1 MLKAIQAELY
11 KLFKNRTF
19 KVLICVAVLLSTLTV
34 VMCSS
39 VFEKILNDSLG
50 NMPQDQKEVLM
61 EQLTSMSESEAIV
74 TPGQLGIQL
83 QAKDMMNPTSIE
95 VYHASFGSGVI
106 EIIIGILVG
115 ALIAKEYSQ
124 GTIKNFLAY
133 GKRREEFYLAKFV
146 SMVIAVTIILA
157 VMTILPTIVV
167 TLMNGWGKAF
177 EISQLLGMIKTF
189 VASVIAGSAVA
200 ALAMIIAT
208 LVKSNGA
215 TIGITVAIFIGIP
228 TLAGFLYG
236 IYPWFDRVYEV
247 LPFYN
252 SALATSIKAGNGDLL
267 RSVIISLVTIAI
279 SLFVGIKIFKLEKN
293 IKLGFGIVIFILGII
308 SFIIL
313 PNKVGMQISVSG
325 KLQNYMP
332 KIIAVIIPIGL
343 YGLGFLPNGNG
354 KSAEIKRNIILSL
367 LAIVIQIFTL
377 VSNL

>member
-228 TLAGFLYG
+228 IFAGFLYG
-236 IYPWFDRVYEV
+236 IYPWFDRFYEV

-279 SLFVGIKIFKLEKN
+279 SLFVGIKIFKSQD
-293 IKLGFGIVIFILGII
+293 IK
-308 SFIIL
+308 
-313 PNKVGMQISVSG
+313 
-325 KLQNYMP
+325 
-332 KIIAVIIPIGL
+332 
-343 YGLGFLPNGNG
+343 
-354 KSAEIKRNIILSL
+354 
-367 LAIVIQIFTL
+367 
-377 VSNL
+377 

>member
-279 SLFVGIKIFKLEKN
+279 SLFVGIKIFKSQY
-293 IKLGFGIVIFILGII
+293 IK
-308 SFIIL
+308 
-313 PNKVGMQISVSG
+313 
-325 KLQNYMP
+325 
-332 KIIAVIIPIGL
+332 
-343 YGLGFLPNGNG
+343 
-354 KSAEIKRNIILSL
+354 
-367 LAIVIQIFTL
+367 
-377 VSNL
+377 

>member
-146 SMVIAVTIILA
+146 SMVIAVTIILV

-167 TLMNGWGKAF
+167 TLMNGWGQAF

-236 IYPWFDRVYEV
+236 IYSWFDRVYEV

-279 SLFVGIKIFKLEKN
+279 SLFVGIKIFKSQD
-293 IKLGFGIVIFILGII
+293 IK
-308 SFIIL
+308 
-313 PNKVGMQISVSG
+313 
-325 KLQNYMP
+325 
-332 KIIAVIIPIGL
+332 
-343 YGLGFLPNGNG
+343 
-354 KSAEIKRNIILSL
+354 
-367 LAIVIQIFTL
+367 
-377 VSNL
+377 

>member
-167 TLMNGWGKAF
+167 TLMNGWGQAF

-189 VASVIAGSAVA
+189 VASVIAGLAVA

-208 LVKSNGA
+208 LVKGNGA

-236 IYPWFDRVYEV
+236 IYSWFDRVYEV

-279 SLFVGIKIFKLEKN
+279 SLFVGIKIFKSQD
-293 IKLGFGIVIFILGII
+293 IK
-308 SFIIL
+308 
-313 PNKVGMQISVSG
+313 
-325 KLQNYMP
+325 
-332 KIIAVIIPIGL
+332 
-343 YGLGFLPNGNG
+343 
-354 KSAEIKRNIILSL
+354 
-367 LAIVIQIFTL
+367 
-377 VSNL
+377 

>member
-133 GKRREEFYLAKFV
+133 GKRREEFYLAKF
-146 SMVIAVTIILA
+146 TIILA

-279 SLFVGIKIFKLEKN
+279 SLFVGIKIFKSQD
-293 IKLGFGIVIFILGII
+293 IK
-308 SFIIL
+308 
-313 PNKVGMQISVSG
+313 
-325 KLQNYMP
+325 
-332 KIIAVIIPIGL
+332 
-343 YGLGFLPNGNG
+343 
-354 KSAEIKRNIILSL
+354 
-367 LAIVIQIFTL
+367 
-377 VSNL
+377 

>member
-167 TLMNGWGKAF
+167 TLMNGWGQAF

-200 ALAMIIAT
+200 ALAIIIAT

-236 IYPWFDRVYEV
+236 IYPWLDRVYEL

-279 SLFVGIKIFKLEKN
+279 SLFVGIKIFKSQD
-293 IKLGFGIVIFILGII
+293 IK
-308 SFIIL
+308 
-313 PNKVGMQISVSG
+313 
-325 KLQNYMP
+325 
-332 KIIAVIIPIGL
+332 
-343 YGLGFLPNGNG
+343 
-354 KSAEIKRNIILSL
+354 
-367 LAIVIQIFTL
+367 
-377 VSNL
+377 

>member
-74 TPGQLGIQL
+74 TPGQLGIEL
-83 QAKDMMNPTSIE
+83 QSKDMMNPTSIE

-167 TLMNGWGKAF
+167 TLMNGWGQAF

-279 SLFVGIKIFKLEKN
+279 SLFVGIKIFKSQD
-293 IKLGFGIVIFILGII
+293 IK
-308 SFIIL
+308 
-313 PNKVGMQISVSG
+313 
-325 KLQNYMP
+325 
-332 KIIAVIIPIGL
+332 
-343 YGLGFLPNGNG
+343 
-354 KSAEIKRNIILSL
+354 
-367 LAIVIQIFTL
+367 
-377 VSNL
+377 

>member
-167 TLMNGWGKAF
+167 TLMNGWGQAF

-189 VASVIAGSAVA
+189 VASVIAGSAVV
-200 ALAMIIAT
+200 AMIIAT

-279 SLFVGIKIFKLEKN
+279 SLFVGIKIFKSQD
-293 IKLGFGIVIFILGII
+293 IK
-308 SFIIL
+308 
-313 PNKVGMQISVSG
+313 
-325 KLQNYMP
+325 
-332 KIIAVIIPIGL
+332 
-343 YGLGFLPNGNG
+343 
-354 KSAEIKRNIILSL
+354 
-367 LAIVIQIFTL
+367 
-377 VSNL
+377 

>member
-146 SMVIAVTIILA
+146 SMVIAVTIILV

-167 TLMNGWGKAF
+167 TLMNGWGQAF

-279 SLFVGIKIFKLEKN
+279 SLFVGIKIFKSQD
-293 IKLGFGIVIFILGII
+293 IK
-308 SFIIL
+308 
-313 PNKVGMQISVSG
+313 
-325 KLQNYMP
+325 
-332 KIIAVIIPIGL
+332 
-343 YGLGFLPNGNG
+343 
-354 KSAEIKRNIILSL
+354 
-367 LAIVIQIFTL
+367 
-377 VSNL
+377 

>member
-157 VMTILPTIVV
+157 VMTILPTIVL
-167 TLMNGWGKAF
+167 TLMNGWGQAF

-189 VASVIAGSAVA
+189 VASVIAGSALS

-279 SLFVGIKIFKLEKN
+279 SLFMGIKIFKSQD
-293 IKLGFGIVIFILGII
+293 IK
-308 SFIIL
+308 
-313 PNKVGMQISVSG
+313 
-325 KLQNYMP
+325 
-332 KIIAVIIPIGL
+332 
-343 YGLGFLPNGNG
+343 
-354 KSAEIKRNIILSL
+354 
-367 LAIVIQIFTL
+367 
-377 VSNL
+377 

>member
-39 VFEKILNDSLG
+39 VFEKILSDSLG

-167 TLMNGWGKAF
+167 TLMNGWGQAF

-228 TLAGFLYG
+228 TLARFLYG
-236 IYPWFDRVYEV
+236 IYSWFDRVYEV

-279 SLFVGIKIFKLEKN
+279 SLFVGIKIFKSQD
-293 IKLGFGIVIFILGII
+293 IK
-308 SFIIL
+308 
-313 PNKVGMQISVSG
+313 
-325 KLQNYMP
+325 
-332 KIIAVIIPIGL
+332 
-343 YGLGFLPNGNG
+343 
-354 KSAEIKRNIILSL
+354 
-367 LAIVIQIFTL
+367 
-377 VSNL
+377 

>member
-1 MLKAIQAELY
+1 
-11 KLFKNRTF
+11 
-19 KVLICVAVLLSTLTV
+19 
-34 VMCSS
+34 
-39 VFEKILNDSLG
+39 
-50 NMPQDQKEVLM
+50 M

-208 LVKSNGA
+208 LVKGNGA

-236 IYPWFDRVYEV
+236 IYSWFDRVYEV

-279 SLFVGIKIFKLEKN
+279 SLFVGIKIFKSQD
-293 IKLGFGIVIFILGII
+293 IK
-308 SFIIL
+308 
-313 PNKVGMQISVSG
+313 
-325 KLQNYMP
+325 
-332 KIIAVIIPIGL
+332 
-343 YGLGFLPNGNG
+343 
-354 KSAEIKRNIILSL
+354 
-367 LAIVIQIFTL
+367 
-377 VSNL
+377 

>member
-167 TLMNGWGKAF
+167 TLMNGWGQAF

-189 VASVIAGSAVA
+189 VASVIASSAVA

-208 LVKSNGA
+208 LAKSNGA

-236 IYPWFDRVYEV
+236 IYPWFDRVYEI

-279 SLFVGIKIFKLEKN
+279 SLFVGIKIFKSQD
-293 IKLGFGIVIFILGII
+293 IK
-308 SFIIL
+308 
-313 PNKVGMQISVSG
+313 
-325 KLQNYMP
+325 
-332 KIIAVIIPIGL
+332 
-343 YGLGFLPNGNG
+343 
-354 KSAEIKRNIILSL
+354 
-367 LAIVIQIFTL
+367 
-377 VSNL
+377 

>member
-34 VMCSS
+34 VMYSS

-279 SLFVGIKIFKLEKN
+279 SLFVGIKIFKSQD
-293 IKLGFGIVIFILGII
+293 IK
-308 SFIIL
+308 
-313 PNKVGMQISVSG
+313 
-325 KLQNYMP
+325 
-332 KIIAVIIPIGL
+332 
-343 YGLGFLPNGNG
+343 
-354 KSAEIKRNIILSL
+354 
-367 LAIVIQIFTL
+367 
-377 VSNL
+377 

>member
-11 KLFKNRTF
+11 KLFKNITF

-167 TLMNGWGKAF
+167 TLMNGWGQAF

-208 LVKSNGA
+208 LVKGNGA

-236 IYPWFDRVYEV
+236 IYSWFDRVYEV

-279 SLFVGIKIFKLEKN
+279 SLFVGIKIFKSQD
-293 IKLGFGIVIFILGII
+293 IK
-308 SFIIL
+308 
-313 PNKVGMQISVSG
+313 
-325 KLQNYMP
+325 
-332 KIIAVIIPIGL
+332 
-343 YGLGFLPNGNG
+343 
-354 KSAEIKRNIILSL
+354 
-367 LAIVIQIFTL
+367 
-377 VSNL
+377 

>member
-200 ALAMIIAT
+200 ALVMIIAT

-279 SLFVGIKIFKLEKN
+279 SLFVGIKIFKSQD
-293 IKLGFGIVIFILGII
+293 IK
-308 SFIIL
+308 
-313 PNKVGMQISVSG
+313 
-325 KLQNYMP
+325 
-332 KIIAVIIPIGL
+332 
-343 YGLGFLPNGNG
+343 
-354 KSAEIKRNIILSL
+354 
-367 LAIVIQIFTL
+367 
-377 VSNL
+377 

>member
-252 SALATSIKAGNGDLL
+252 SALATSIKAGNGELL

-279 SLFVGIKIFKLEKN
+279 SLFVGIKIFKSQD
-293 IKLGFGIVIFILGII
+293 IK
-308 SFIIL
+308 
-313 PNKVGMQISVSG
+313 
-325 KLQNYMP
+325 
-332 KIIAVIIPIGL
+332 
-343 YGLGFLPNGNG
+343 
-354 KSAEIKRNIILSL
+354 
-367 LAIVIQIFTL
+367 
-377 VSNL
+377 

>member
-167 TLMNGWGKAF
+167 TLMNGWRQAF

-252 SALATSIKAGNGDLL
+252 SALATSIKSGNGDLL

-279 SLFVGIKIFKLEKN
+279 SLFVGIKIFKSQD
-293 IKLGFGIVIFILGII
+293 IK
-308 SFIIL
+308 
-313 PNKVGMQISVSG
+313 
-325 KLQNYMP
+325 
-332 KIIAVIIPIGL
+332 
-343 YGLGFLPNGNG
+343 
-354 KSAEIKRNIILSL
+354 
-367 LAIVIQIFTL
+367 
-377 VSNL
+377 

>member
-200 ALAMIIAT
+200 ALSMIIAT
-208 LVKSNGA
+208 LVKGNGA

-236 IYPWFDRVYEV
+236 IYSWFDRVYEV

-279 SLFVGIKIFKLEKN
+279 SLFVGIKIFKSQD
-293 IKLGFGIVIFILGII
+293 IK
-308 SFIIL
+308 
-313 PNKVGMQISVSG
+313 
-325 KLQNYMP
+325 
-332 KIIAVIIPIGL
+332 
-343 YGLGFLPNGNG
+343 
-354 KSAEIKRNIILSL
+354 
-367 LAIVIQIFTL
+367 
-377 VSNL
+377 